1 MEEAL
6 VILQSTHRLR
16 DACFPLDQACRMFDH
31 PRVQQI
37 ALTSALA
44 IHDWSR
50 NSHFYAIAVCKSS
63 LDWPGRRRS

>member
-1 MEEAL
+1 

-16 DACFPLDQACRMFDH
+16 DACFPLGPGLPKVRPSAGAA
-31 PRVQQI
+31 I

-50 NSHFYAIAVCKSS
+50 NSHFYAIAVCKSA